1 MTLVAGLPIVKTY
14 PSRSGKKNVVKGDRK
29 MLSFNVQQPTAI
41 DTMNTFRPSLPA
53 SEVQRNRK
61 LERLLAYLSPD
72 ASWGDRQIA
81 AKKLGYMR
89 CREAL
94 PGLLAALPAD
104 PFWMVRC
111 SIIQALE
118 KIGDPRAIPTLRE
131 VAVNDRFQVVRS
143 YATKAIEKL
152 SIESHSQEG

>member
-1 MTLVAGLPIVKTY
+1 
-14 PSRSGKKNVVKGDRK
+14 
-29 MLSFNVQQPTAI
+29 
-41 DTMNTFRPSLPA
+41 
-53 SEVQRNRK
+53 
-61 LERLLAYLSPD
+61 
-72 ASWGDRQIA
+72 
-81 AKKLGYMR
+81 
-89 CREAL
+89 
-94 PGLLAALPAD
+94 
-104 PFWMVRC
+104 MVRC